1 MSLCCQQD
9 DRRDAVRRV
18 KGLNGLDY
26 IEVSN
31 DQLTLTVFF
40 LGKLPPELSEEKP
53 GLEKF
58 LQLEGGRRVTDIQIT
73 KVKPVSDPDPE
84 KDDQLVITLD
94 KYGDFS
100 TYTLS
105 LAGVENIDPRY
116 DHVDFNF
123 KINCPSDLDCA
134 PVCKCEPRTFTEP
147 EINYLAKDYASFR
160 QLILDRL
167 ALLVPD
173 WKERHVPDLGIALVE
188 LLAYSGDYLSYFQD
202 AVATEAYLDT
212 ARQRISVR
220 RHARLVDYKLS
231 EGCNARA
238 WVCIQTDSD
247 FGLDPADASFTT
259 GFDDPQLAGKIIL
272 NWDDLRSVPAS
283 AYEVFEAMP
292 LESGAQIQVYA
303 AHTEIDFY
311 TWGEKECCLERGS
324 TSATLVDD
332 WVKKE
337 PSPQPSDQADPKAT
351 ASQSSRE
358 RKLRFL
364 KPGDVLIFEEI
375 LGPITGNRAD
385 VDPTRR
391 HTVRLT
397 KVTPGEDALY
407 KQPIVEIEWAA
418 EDALPFPFCISAIG
432 EAPECKYL
440 ENISVARGNVVLV
453 DHGRTVEA
461 EKLGDVPTL
470 RTEAICECADH
481 PGDIQTIPGLFRP
494 KLAKTPLTFRQ
505 RLAADDPPKAK
516 WMPAVSL
523 LKQDVRDALP
533 QVWLKSLPDEPWG
546 ARYDLIESAPD
557 DAHFVVEIDNEGVAH
572 LRFGDGELGFQPPA
586 AMSFGV
592 TDSASNGTGD
602 ISGAG
607 TIPPP
612 GATYRIGNGT
622 AGNVGAEVISLLVL
636 KNTTLSGASI
646 TVRNP
651 LPAQSGTNAEPLSE
665 AKLFAPHDFRD
676 PKKIQRAI
684 IADDYEMIAERNA
697 KVQQASAALVW
708 TGSWYEADTAIDP
721 FGGEDAD
728 DALLRQIAT
737 YLEKY
742 RRIGHDLRVMRARY
756 VPLDLKLEVCALP
769 HYQRAHVKTAL
780 LDVFSNRILTGSRRG
795 FFHPD
800 NLTFGEGIF
809 LGKIVATAQAVP
821 GVECVRVTRFQRLF
835 ESANREIENGVLPLR
850 VNEVAQLDNDPNYP
864 EHGKL
869 EIQVGGG
876 R

>member
-9 DRRDAVRRV
+9 DRRDAVRRM

-31 DQLTLTVFF
+31 DQLTLTAFF

-58 LQLEGGRRVTDIQIT
+58 LQLEGGQRVTDIQIT

-105 LAGVENIDPRY
+105 LVGVEKIDPRY

-134 PVCKCEPRTFTEP
+134 PVCKCEPQTLIEP

-167 ALLVPD
+167 ALLVPA
-173 WKERHVPDLGIALVE
+173 WTERHVPDLGIALVE
-188 LLAYSGDYLSYFQD
+188 LLAYTGDYLSYFQD

-231 EGCNARA
+231 EGCNART

-247 FGLDPADASFTT
+247 FAFAEPAGVSFTT
-259 GFDDPQLAGKIIL
+259 RFDDSQLAGKIIL
-272 NWDDLRSVPAS
+272 NWDDLRNVPAS
-283 AYEVFEAMP
+283 TYEVFEP
-292 LESGAQIQVYA
+292 LPLGGAAQLQFYA
-303 AHTEIDFY
+303 AHSEIHFY

-324 TSATLVDD
+324 TSATLIDGTAE
-332 WVKKE
+332 KE
-337 PSPQPSDQADPKAT
+337 PTTTDQPELKIMANQSAHMPKL
-351 ASQSSRE
+351 Q
-358 RKLRFL
+358 L
-364 KPGDVLIFEEI
+364 KAGDVLIFEEI
-375 LGPITGNRAD
+375 IGPITGNPAD
-385 VDPTRR
+385 ADPVRR
-391 HTVRLT
+391 HPVHLT
-397 KVTPGEDALY
+397 KVTPCEDALY
-407 KQPIVEIEWAA
+407 TQPIVEIEWAA

-453 DHGRTVEA
+453 DHGRTVGP
-461 EKLGDVPTL
+461 EKLGDVPML
-470 RTEAICECADH
+470 HTEAICECADH

-494 KLAKTPLTFRQ
+494 KLAKTPVTFSEP
-505 RLAADDPPKAK
+505 LPADNPAKAK
-516 WMPAVSL
+516 WTPAISL
-523 LKQDVRDALP
+523 LTQNVRKALP
-533 QVWLKSLPDEPWG
+533 QVWLNSLPTEAWNVV
-546 ARYDLIESAPD
+546 YDLIESAPN
-557 DAHFVVEIDNEGVAH
+557 DAHFVVEIDNDGIAH
-572 LRFGDGELGFQPPA
+572 LRFGDGELGFRPSA
-586 AMSFGV
+586 GMSFGA
-592 TDSASNGTGD
+592 TDRTDNGTTD
-602 ISGAG
+602 ISDADA
-607 TIPPP
+607 IPLL

-622 AGNVGAEVISLLVL
+622 AGNVGAEAISRLVL
-636 KNTTLSGASI
+636 KNTPPSGVSI

-651 LPAQSGTNAEPLSE
+651 LPAQGGTNAEPLAE
-665 AKLFAPHDFRD
+665 AKLFAPYDFRD

-684 IADDYEMIAERNA
+684 IADDYELIAERNG
-697 KVQQASAALVW
+697 KVQNASAALAW
-708 TGSWYEADTAIDP
+708 TGSWYEADVAIDP
-721 FGGEDAD
+721 LGGETAD
-728 DALLRQIAT
+728 TILLCEITRC
-737 YLEKY
+737 LRKV
-742 RRIGHDLRVMRARY
+742 RRMGHDLRVMPAHY
-756 VPLDLKLEVCALP
+756 VPLDLKLEVCAMP
-769 HYQRAHVKTAL
+769 HYQRAHVKAAL
-780 LDVFSNRILTGSRRG
+780 LDRFSNRILPGGARG

-800 NLTFGEGIF
+800 NLTFGEGVF
-809 LGKIVATAQAVP
+809 LSEIIATAQAVP
-821 GVECVRVTRFQRLF
+821 GVESVEVTRFQRLF
-835 ESANREIENGVLPLR
+835 ESANHEIENGVLPLR
-850 VNEVAQLDNDPNYP
+850 VNEVAQLDNDPNFP